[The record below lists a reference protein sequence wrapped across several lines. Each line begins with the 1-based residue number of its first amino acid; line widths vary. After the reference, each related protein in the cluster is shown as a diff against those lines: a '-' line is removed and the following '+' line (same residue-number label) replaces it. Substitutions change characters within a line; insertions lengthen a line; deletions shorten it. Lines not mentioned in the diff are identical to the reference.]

1 MINTNFINECKNR
14 ANANRLG
21 QITVDEIDTP
31 ITNSDNLQSF
41 EIDSGCYVD
50 GNIIG
55 SVYAK
60 CLKANFTTNQNNI

>member
-1 MINTNFINECKNR
+1 MASANFKNECKNR

-21 QITVDEIDTP
+21 KIIVDGIDTP

-55 SVYAK
+55 SVYA
-60 CLKANFTTNQNNI
+60 

>member
-1 MINTNFINECKNR
+1 MASTNFINECKNR

-21 QITVDEIDTP
+21 KIIVDGINTP

-50 GNIIG
+50 DRLFGTF
-55 SVYAK
+55 V
-60 CLKANFTTNQNNI
+60 FQ